1 MLDKNV
7 LKSDMKKLSEKKL
20 YAFADM
26 GLNIIYFF
34 ILFEDVEYSDWRNS
48 APYKLFSEKKRE
60 YSNKKIFL
68 LL

>member
-34 ILFEDVEYSDWRNS
+34 ILFEDVEYSD
-48 APYKLFSEKKRE
+48 
-60 YSNKKIFL
+60 
-68 LL
+68 